1 MDLGIAGRTALI
13 TGASRGLGFASAERL
28 AEAGVRL
35 VIVARHET
43 SLAAAAAAL
52 RSRHGAWVRTLAADA
67 SSAAGVAPI
76 LREVTAPDILV
87 ASGGWPAPEQRRGD
101 ADAAAVQA
109 ALQSMLLAQ
118 TALVAGV
125 APGMAERGFGRVVV
139 VTSRLIKNPEWEL
152 ALPSMARLGLSA
164 YLKAASRNPEW
175 ARRNVT
181 FNSLLPGVF
190 ASETQVAQ
198 TERLAREQGKAIA
211 AIESERLS
219 LTPAGRWGV
228 PDEFGACCAF
238 LCSAHAGFING
249 QALAIDGGAHGG
261 LW

>member
-1 MDLGIAGRTALI
+1 MDLGIRGRLALVC
-13 TGASRGLGFASAERL
+13 GASRGLGFACADRL
-28 AEAGVRL
+28 AEAGAQIVL
-35 VIVARHET
+35 VARDAAKVE
-43 SLAAAAAAL
+43 AAAATLHA
-52 RSRHGAWVRTLAADA
+52 RHGVPVRALAADSTSDA
-67 SSAAGVAPI
+67 GCAAI
-76 LREVTAPDILV
+76 LRECPAPDILV
-87 ASGGWPAPEQRRGD
+87 LSGGWPTAAQRSGD
-101 ADAAAVQA
+101 ADASAVHA

-118 TALVAGV
+118 MALVARV
-125 APGMAERGFGRVVV
+125 APGMAARGFGRVVAI
-139 VTSRLIKNPEWEL
+139 TSRLIKNPEWEL
-152 ALPSMARLGLSA
+152 ALPSVARLGLSA
-164 YLKAASRNPEW
+164 YLKAASRNAAW

-198 TERLAREQGKAIA
+198 TERLAREQHATIA
-211 AIESERLS
+211 AVEAERLA

-249 QALAIDGGAHGG
+249 QALAVDGGAHGG